1 MKKHKICFKFL
12 KTIKTYNLFQEN
24 DHVLVAFS
32 GGPDSSALLYL
43 LFEFS
48 KEFPL
53 KIELAHFNHKLRG
66 KESDEDEEF
75 VKKEAE
81 RLGLPI
87 HIGSED
93 VKEYAKKRKINLEEA
108 GSILRYRFL
117 KSKAKEIGA
126 NKIALGHTMND
137 QAETFL
143 MRVLRGSGLKG
154 LSSIFPVKDETFVRP
169 LIEIK
174 REEIEDYLRYKGIP
188 SRLDSS
194 NLSLKFLR
202 NRIRFELIPYLEE
215 RFGKRLVEHLAKS
228 AQLIRE
234 EDEINRIIEEE
245 EKYNEVIFRDED
257 LKLNIKA
264 LENFPVPLQRRVVR
278 RFIEKIK
285 GNLRRIGFYHIELI
299 RNLEKER
306 EAHLP
311 GKLVLRRE
319 GDWVFLKKGISK
331 KKDYLYLWDLKSP
344 LKIPEAGFELNAR
357 IVDSTEKEKIEFDDK
372 KRAFIDLEKV
382 KISLIV
388 RNRREGDIF
397 RPIGS
402 PGKKKLSE
410 VFRQKG
416 VLPKERDYLPLI
428 ISGEEI
434 VWSPKIPVSENFK
447 LEMGT
452 RKILI
457 IEAEQEFSKPKI

>member
-1 MKKHKICFKFL
+1 MRKHKIYFKFL
-12 KTIKTYNLFQEN
+12 KTIRTHNLFQEN

-32 GGPDSSALLYL
+32 GGPDSSALLHL
-43 LFEFS
+43 LIEFS

-66 KESDEDEEF
+66 EESDEDEEF

-108 GSILRYRFL
+108 GSILRYKFL

-154 LSSIFPVKDETFVRP
+154 LSSIFPVKDEVFVRP

-174 REEIEDYLRYKGIP
+174 RKEIEDFLKEKGIP
-188 SRLDSS
+188 SRFDSS
-194 NLSLKFLR
+194 NLSAKLLR

-234 EDEINRIIEEE
+234 EDEINRIIEG
-245 EKYNEVIFRDED
+245 EKFSEVTYRDKD

-264 LENFPVPLQRRVVR
+264 LKNFPVPLQRRVVR
-278 RFIEKIK
+278 RFIEEIK
-285 GNLRRIGFYHIELI
+285 GNLRRIGFYHIELV

-319 GDWVFLKKGISK
+319 GDWIFLKKEIFE

-344 LKIPEAGFELNAR
+344 LKIPEAGFKLNAR
-357 IVDSTEKEKIEFDDK
+357 PIYLTEEKIEFDDRR
-372 KRAFIDLEKV
+372 RAFIDFEKV
-382 KISLIV
+382 KIPLIV

-410 VFRQKG
+410 VFRQRG
-416 VLPKERDYLPLI
+416 ILPKERDYLPLVV
-428 ISGEEI
+428 SGEEI
-434 VWSPKIPVSENFK
+434 IWSPGIPISENFK
-447 LEMGT
+447 IKKET
-452 RKILI
+452 RKVLI
-457 IEAEQEFSKPKI
+457 IYVENDS